1 MSTKLHEHAPE
12 ARAREAND
20 SLYRE
25 DKFILVLDP
34 KTGKEARITFEGLT
48 LSHFREKVALQLF
61 GIKQL
66 KELPNEIPR
75 SIKLIWCGR
84 ELKEGISWH
93 TGLVE
98 EDDLMTE
105 LDPGVNADGQPMM
118 QALGGESL
126 LME

>member
-1 MSTKLHEHAPE
+1 MSTKLYEHISE
-12 ARAREAND
+12 ARKAND
-20 SLYRE
+20 SLCRE
-25 DKFILVLDP
+25 EKFILVLDP

-48 LSHFREKVALQLF
+48 LAQFRERVSLRLF

-66 KELPNEIPR
+66 KEQPNEIPR

-93 TGLVE
+93 TGLIE

-105 LDPGVNADGQPMM
+105 LDPGVNANGQPMM
-118 QALGGESL
+118 QVLD
-126 LME
+126 